1 MINKEII
8 KIINDEPNCGI
19 ILEDKNGISRPSL
32 LSYSLILK
40 DINNKEIEE
49 MFPEYI
55 NTKSLVSGLYNVLKE
70 KKFNNLDELKTY
82 LKMIQE
88 NVSFSYNEKKK
99 SDLYFI
105 VGDKNNMWSFFQ

>member
-8 KIINDEPNCGI
+8 KIINGEPNCGI

-32 LSYSLILK
+32 LSYSLTLK

-55 NTKSLVSGLYNVLKE
+55 NTKGLVSGLYNVLKE

-88 NVSFSYNEKKK
+88 NVSFFLQQKKEIG
-99 SDLYFI
+99 FI
-105 VGDKNNMWSFFQ
+105 FYCW